1 MPTAES
7 VGYEGRSIEEFI
19 ADLRGRK
26 IDVLVDLRLN
36 AVSRRPGFSKSAL
49 GRALDGAGI
58 EYVHLRALG
67 NPKENRPA
75 FAGKNVD
82 RGRARYRNLLSEP
95 GPAEALE
102 QLRDLAACK
111 HVALMCFERDE
122 QRCHRL
128 VVVDELTRVRPD

>member
-58 EYVHLRALG
+58 EYLHLRALG

-75 FAGKNVD
+75 FAGENVD

-95 GPAEALE
+95 GPAKALE
-102 QLRDLAACK
+102 QLRDLATCK